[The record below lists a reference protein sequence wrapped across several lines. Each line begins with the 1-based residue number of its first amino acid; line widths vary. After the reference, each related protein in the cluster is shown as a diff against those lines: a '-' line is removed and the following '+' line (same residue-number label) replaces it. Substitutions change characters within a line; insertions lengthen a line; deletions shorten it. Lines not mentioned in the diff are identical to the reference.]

1 MIAWSLLLFPALATT
16 ADESTYLAKKASPC
30 KKGEHA
36 VGRAPFWW
44 HSCKG
49 QSGACPQSCGTCK
62 KPNYSQTPAGQEPT
76 CMCAGA
82 NQACTAE
89 CGYPGMVTKKNCAP
103 IPCQQ
108 DDPVAAGC
116 IDLEGNCGAGK
127 SSLCVDA
134 QGTQAEC
141 TFPATYSSSSPCQA
155 FCREVLGTDK
165 CETIRN
171 FHDITVTKGVCPA
184 NAITKDQENTCAEDV
199 TYLPSQFNKCEQLNS
214 PYGPDSSS
222 CKPTTK
228 APQVPDQSFAGTPN
242 SKPPTTLCPSMK
254 NRGSMGFPAFFTDLL
269 VPPDASVTC
278 QTACACNENE
288 GFGPPSCFFSGEPF
302 PGPTGCC
309 YCNGKDIAYDKK
321 SRDTCGH
328 YLPIFGPETV
338 PSQSACYH
346 DYVTNPDH
354 PGLVN
359 KFPEPS
365 PFTCEP
371 DE

>member
-155 FCREVLGTDK
+155 FCREILGTDK
-165 CETIRN
+165 CPGRRGNRTAFSRAFAASRGDAAGARRGESVDGSRRRRRATRGRRGCDV
-171 FHDITVTKGVCPA
+171 DIPWGCA
-184 NAITKDQENTCAEDV
+184 RKDE
-199 TYLPSQFNKCEQLNS
+199 
-214 PYGPDSSS
+214 
-222 CKPTTK
+222 
-228 APQVPDQSFAGTPN
+228 AGRAA
-242 SKPPTTLCPSMK
+242 SK
-254 NRGSMGFPAFFTDLL
+254 R
-269 VPPDASVTC
+269 
-278 QTACACNENE
+278 
-288 GFGPPSCFFSGEPF
+288 
-302 PGPTGCC
+302 
-309 YCNGKDIAYDKK
+309 
-321 SRDTCGH
+321 R
-328 YLPIFGPETV
+328 
-338 PSQSACYH
+338 
-346 DYVTNPDH
+346 
-354 PGLVN
+354 
-359 KFPEPS
+359 
-365 PFTCEP
+365 
-371 DE
+371 